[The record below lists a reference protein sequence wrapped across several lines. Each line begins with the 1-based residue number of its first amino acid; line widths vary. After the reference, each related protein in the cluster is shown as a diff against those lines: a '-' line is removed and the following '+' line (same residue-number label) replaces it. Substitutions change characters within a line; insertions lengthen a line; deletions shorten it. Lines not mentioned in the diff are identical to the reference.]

1 MNNNFFFSGEGMERK
16 CPKCDRD
23 FSHDKFWTTNLRHHL
38 ARKNPCDRAPGTKYI
53 KGSPVS
59 QRTVNPLDSCE
70 MKDIIVPDI
79 SMKKI
84 GPWFFKQFVSH
95 EPNVCFVKPNVS
107 KNEIWVR
114 VSSDELRIVTIE
126 EFVQLFVNFVML
138 KWFPEHADF
147 ESWLFDDMNY
157 ELYARKPWNGQY
169 KILFTQVKD
178 YKYKNSVREEYM
190 EVSTFYK
197 EMKSEIL
204 SFMHTYKDRTTLKNL
219 LSLNINGNVS

>member
-1 MNNNFFFSGEGMERK
+1 MEHK
-16 CPKCDRD
+16 CPKCGRD
-23 FSHDKFWTTNLRHHL
+23 FSYDKFWTTDLRRHL

-53 KGSPVS
+53 KDVTVTKL
-59 QRTVNPLDSCE
+59 QRIVNPLDSCE

-84 GPWFFKQFVSH
+84 GPWFFNQFVNH

-114 VSSDELRIVTIE
+114 VSRDELRIVTIE
-126 EFVQLFVNFVML
+126 EFVQLFVNLVMI

-147 ESWLFDDMNY
+147 ESWLFDDLQY
-157 ELYARKPWNGQY
+157 ELSTREPWDGEY
-169 KILFTQVKD
+169 KNLYTQIKT
-178 YKYKNSVREEYM
+178 YKYKNPLRIEYT

-197 EMKSEIL
+197 EMKNEIL

-219 LSLNINGNVS
+219 LSLNINGNFA